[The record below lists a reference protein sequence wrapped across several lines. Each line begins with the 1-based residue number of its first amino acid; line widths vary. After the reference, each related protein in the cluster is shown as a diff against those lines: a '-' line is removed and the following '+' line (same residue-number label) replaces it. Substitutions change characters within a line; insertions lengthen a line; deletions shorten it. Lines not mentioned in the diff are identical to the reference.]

1 MAVFKSDIEKARSE
15 IAKLQQARERL
26 QTQRATA
33 EAEIAALRLQ
43 LPDAELA
50 EVLSE
55 TTEGGVTPQ
64 QIRERIR
71 QGTESVAVAD
81 RAEGPLLARLQQAH
95 ADLAEAQAREVDKRG
110 DKVEKQLADHCAK
123 VNALL
128 TQLTELEEGGT
139 FLSTASHTRQVLSL
153 SVMSGGGKTLPPDN
167 LGTVTIPK
175 SERIAQELQGLRQ
188 QAAAIRSQRLVT
200 KGRISGYSLEE
211 LLDKLRTP
219 NTLAPSESAI
229 RSWFAGQSGKVA
241 QMQTA
246 IAASGENQKVVFV
259 LVFGDGKISKESTV
273 VRENQQVVSRGT
285 PGQLLAQHGSAGPVY
300 SGAR

>member
-1 MAVFKSDIEKARSE
+1 
-15 IAKLQQARERL
+15 
-26 QTQRATA
+26 
-33 EAEIAALRLQ
+33 
-43 LPDAELA
+43 
-50 EVLSE
+50 
-55 TTEGGVTPQ
+55 
-64 QIRERIR
+64 
-71 QGTESVAVAD
+71 
-81 RAEGPLLARLQQAH
+81 LLARLQQAH

-259 LVFGDGKISKESTV
+259 LGVDRRS
-273 VRENQQVVSRGT
+273 RE
-285 PGQLLAQHGSAGPVY
+285 SAGGFAGHSRAAARAARERWSGIFRRAVEFPGRLLPFQDRVGRLPQFPALPFFRVDTTATITATQPARWKRPWRQILRSLLPV
-300 SGAR
+300 R